1 MSVVSKQIKL
11 VGIDEVKPDSR
22 NARIHPERN
31 LEAIKTSLRVYG
43 QRKPIV
49 VNKRTGIIE
58 AGNGLWMAAKDLGWE
73 KIAVVYVDDDPVT
86 ATGFAIMDNRSAEL
100 AEWDEEILGDLLEE
114 LKLEEFDLDLT
125 GFDDEALREILPP
138 DPVNDDE
145 AAAEMVDRAEELNKK
160 WKVERGQIWEIPSK
174 SVPGKAH
181 RVMCGDST
189 VPEDV
194 ERLLDGAEPYLM
206 VTDPPYGVNYDPN
219 WRNEA
224 AAAGKLAYAAS
235 RVGTVPNDD
244 RVDWGGVYAL
254 WPSKVLHAW
263 SPGGDHIITTG
274 QSILDAGFIIRNQI
288 IWSKSNFPIS
298 RGHYTYRHEPCWYA
312 VRKGATAQWIG
323 PNNECTVWEIN
334 LDRNVAGG
342 HSTQKPVECMARP
355 IRNHDAPEVCD
366 PFLGSGTTVVAAEQE
381 GRICYGME
389 IEPKYMAVTLE
400 RLAGLGLE
408 PQLGEGN
415 AED

>member
-1 MSVVSKQIKL
+1 MPVVSKQIKL

-22 NARIHPERN
+22 NARLHPERN
-31 LEAIKTSLRVYG
+31 LETIKTSLRVYG

-58 AGNGLWMAAKDLGWE
+58 AGNGLWQAAKDLGWE
-73 KIAVVYVDDDPVT
+73 KIAVVYVDDDPAT
-86 ATGFAIMDNRSAEL
+86 ATGYAIMDNRSAEL

-138 DPVNDDE
+138 EPVNDDE
-145 AAAEMVDRAEELNKK
+145 AAAEMVDRAEELNEK

-189 VPEDV
+189 GAGNVA
-194 ERLLDGAEPYLM
+194 LLLAGAEPYLM

-224 AAAGKLAYAAS
+224 LSCAD
-235 RVGTVPNDD
+235 RRIGTVPNDNCA
-244 RVDWGGVYAL
+244 DWGEVYAL
-254 WPSKVLHAW
+254 WPSKVLYAW
-263 SPGGDHIITTG
+263 SPPGDHLIATG
-274 QSILDAGFIIRNQI
+274 QSILNAGFEIRAGLV
-288 IWSKSNFPIS
+288 WVKSNFVIS
-298 RGHYTYRHEPCWYA
+298 RGHYNYQHEPCWYA
-312 VRKGATAQWIG
+312 VRKGATARWKGAKGETSVWRIG
-323 PNNECTVWEIN
+323 PDE
-334 LDRNVAGG
+334 AAPGG

-389 IEPKYMAVTLE
+389 IEPKYVAVTLE
-400 RLAGLGLE
+400 RLASLGLE
-408 PQLGEGN
+408 PQLGERN